1 MSLDV
6 YLKATEPF
14 PSESS
19 SGIFI
24 RENGRQFEIS
34 REEWDRRNPGREPA
48 ISIPSKETSVLYT
61 DNITHNLTPMAS
73 EARLYRPLW
82 RPEEIG
88 ITKASG
94 LIGPLTGGLGR
105 LRADPERY
113 KRFNPPSGWGSYEV
127 FVEFVTNYLA
137 ACQAHPEAA
146 VEVWR

>member
-1 MSLDV
+1 MSLVV
-6 YLKATEPF
+6 YLKTKEPF
-14 PSESS
+14 PREPS

-24 RENGRQFEIS
+24 REGGRQFEIS
-34 REEWDRRNPGREPA
+34 QEEWDRRNPGREPA
-48 ISIPSKETSVLYT
+48 ISTPPKETNILYT

-88 ITKASG
+88 IGRASG
-94 LIGPLTGGLGR
+94 LIKPLAGGLDR
-105 LRADPERY
+105 LYSDPDRY
-113 KRFNPPSGWGSYEV
+113 KALNPPSGWGSYEV